1 MIKKRHA
8 RARPYGFAE
17 TYMIACTEK
26 KKRIA
31 HLKIL
36 VAGGTGLSTS
46 NTKKTG
52 THQPKSET
60 FS

>member
-1 MIKKRHA
+1 MIKKRHE

-26 KKRIA
+26 KWLT